1 MVFLGIS
8 YFKQPLRLIS
18 RSSSIK
24 DIPKSEE
31 KEIIKQEI
39 FQNLEEKVYDLMA
52 QGKEEEDAVNKA
64 IVEFGNID
72 EIKNELG
79 VYRVNSDGDE
89 KRIER
94 AKIDLNFSVWGSILF
109 IALMVFIN
117 LYYSPSTIWFVY
129 PTFAILWWPALLYFI
144 RSKRY
149 FGLSVFGTFLTV
161 VFFIVVSAIS
171 TPNIIW
177 EVYPIFLILW
187 WPLSMY
193 FYGSNKRK
201 SRNKRI
207 RQV

>member
-1 MVFLGIS
+1 M
-8 YFKQPLRLIS
+8 IS